1 MKKLKLYTLATS
13 ATFAIC
19 NMSLAQQLPKQPETP
34 IAILQSSVKSTVSTV
49 PKVQFA
55 EYREVAA
62 PSPNQALPIPVP
74 PIEELYLD
82 REALKFYTSRVQPV
96 LANTCASC
104 HARKDHES
112 AFKLRAITEGYANP
126 QATDVNMHTTAKFVN
141 RTSVASSPLLLY
153 AMKGHGGRKE
163 SPIFSREHP
172 AFKYLEIWARGIS
185 VDEQASTQGIA
196 KATPKL
202 PNNPN
207 SVHLAGVGL
216 ATTPPQMNIPKVTEF
231 GQAQPPQPNPTYLK
245 LNPDDPFDPAKFN
258 LANPTKK

>member
-1 MKKLKLYTLATS
+1 MKKIKLYTLATG
-13 ATFAIC
+13 ATFAFCSI
-19 NMSLAQQLPKQPETP
+19 SQAQQLPKPPETP
-34 IAILQSSVKSTVSTV
+34 ITILQSTAKSSLPAV

-55 EYREVAA
+55 EYREVA
-62 PSPNQALPIPVP
+62 PRSVPNQALPIPVP

-82 REALKFYTSRVQPV
+82 REAVKFYTSRVQPV

-104 HARKDHES
+104 HARKDHDS

-126 QATDVNMHTTAKFVN
+126 QATDANMHMTAKYVT

-163 SPIFSREHP
+163 APIFSREHP

-185 VDEQASTQGIA
+185 VEEPQVEGIA
-196 KATPKL
+196 KAPPQL
-202 PNNPN
+202 PSNPN

-216 ATTPPQMNIPKVTEF
+216 AAPAPVSIPKVTEF
-231 GQAQPPQPNPTYLK
+231 GQSQPPQPDPSYMK
-245 LNPDDPFDPAKFN
+245 LNPDDPFDPALFN
-258 LANPTKK
+258 RANTTKK